1 LKKKSVLKRDNLNNL
16 VRGTTFFQHS
26 GIAITFVFMP
36 IIASGVAESIFE
48 IGIIVAAFAFAQIL
62 TETYFGRM
70 SDRKAKR
77 LLFIRVGFILCAL
90 TFGLHYFAD
99 NTTYLIIARIGA
111 GIASGIMIPPMLAYA
126 YEAGKGKSK
135 VASVI
140 SFHALGW
147 LAGIVAAGIA
157 NDEKLIFVVSSGF
170 FIIGFLL
177 SLRLPKLQTEKIIG
191 KGIIKKIIVKNKFL
205 FSSLL
210 IRHIGAAAAWTV
222 LPIMLMEY
230 FGAELYQVSIV
241 YVANT
246 LTAFLVMNL
255 MSKRIQIQNI
265 TKYKIGIGMT
275 VIVFVGLALITDWWM
290 AWPFMAIVGCSW
302 AFLFIGGNFHLM
314 ENNPRSTSTA
324 IFSST
329 LAISTVIGPV
339 IAGAIAYYTDYT
351 VVMYFSIIVT
361 LFAFI
366 ISSKMKSEKPNEV
379 PI

>member
-1 LKKKSVLKRDNLNNL
+1 MSQKVSLSNL
-16 VRGTTFFQHS
+16 VRGSTFFQHS

-36 IIASGVAESIFE
+36 IIASGVAESVFE

-99 NTTYLIIARIGA
+99 NTTYLLIARIGA
-111 GIASGIMIPPMLAYA
+111 GISSGIMIPPMLAYA

-147 LAGIVAAGIA
+147 LAGIVAAGFA
-157 NDEKLIFVVSSGF
+157 NDERLIFVISSGF
-170 FIIGFLL
+170 FIIGFLI
-177 SLRLPKLQTEKIIG
+177 SLKLPKLQTAKIVG

-210 IRHIGAAAAWTV
+210 IRHVGAAAAWTI

-255 MSKRIQIQNI
+255 MSNKIQIKNI
-265 TKYKIGIGMT
+265 TKFKIGIGMT
-275 VIVFVGLALITDWWM
+275 VIVFVGLSMITDWWM
-290 AWPFMAIVGCSW
+290 AMPFMAIVGCSW

-351 VVMYFSIIVT
+351 IVMYFSIIVT
-361 LFAFI
+361 LLAFI
-366 ISSKMKSEKPNEV
+366 ISSKMQSEKPNEV

>member
-1 LKKKSVLKRDNLNNL
+1 MLQRDNLNNL
-16 VRGTTFFQHS
+16 VRGATFFQHS

-36 IIASGVAESIFE
+36 IIASLVAKSVFE
-48 IGIIVAAFAFAQIL
+48 IGIIVASFAFAQIL

-77 LLFIRVGFILCAL
+77 LLFIRVGFILCAI

-99 NTTYLIIARIGA
+99 NTTYLIIARLGA

-147 LAGIVAAGIA
+147 LAGIVAAGLA
-157 NDEKLIFVVSSGF
+157 NDEKLIFVVSSCF
-170 FIIGFLL
+170 FIIGFII
-177 SLRLPKLQTEKIIG
+177 SLRLPKIQTEKIVE

-230 FGAELYQVSIV
+230 FGAELYQVSMV

-265 TKYKIGIGMT
+265 TKFKIGIGMT

-339 IAGAIAYYTDYT
+339 IAGIIAYYTDYT
-351 VVMYFSIIVT
+351 AVMIFAVVVT
-361 LFAFI
+361 LTAFI
-366 ISSKMKSEKPNEV
+366 ISTKMKSEKPNEV

>member
-1 LKKKSVLKRDNLNNL
+1 MIQRDNLNNL
-16 VRGTTFFQHS
+16 VRGATFFQHS

-36 IIASGVAESIFE
+36 IIASTVAKSVFE
-48 IGIIVAAFAFAQIL
+48 IGIIVASFAFAQIL

-77 LLFIRVGFILCAL
+77 LLFIRAGFILCAI

-99 NTTYLIIARIGA
+99 NTTYLIIARLGA

-147 LAGIVAAGIA
+147 LAGIVAAGFA

-170 FIIGFLL
+170 FIIGFLI
-177 SLRLPKLQTEKIIG
+177 SLKLPKLQTAKIVG

-210 IRHIGAAAAWTV
+210 IRHVGAAAAWTI

-230 FGAELYQVSIV
+230 YGAELYQVSIV

-246 LTAFLVMNL
+246 LTAFVVMNL
-255 MSKRIQIQNI
+255 MSNKIKIKNL
-265 TKYKIGIGMT
+265 TKFKIGIGMT
-275 VIVFVGLALITDWWM
+275 IFVFIGLSFVTDWWLAM
-290 AWPFMAIVGCSW
+290 PFMAMVGCSW

-314 ENNPRSTSTA
+314 ENNPKSTSTG

-329 LAISTVIGPV
+329 LSISTVIGPV
-339 IAGAIAYYTDYT
+339 IAGGIAFYFDYFT
-351 VVMYFSIIVT
+351 VMYFAVIVSIV
-361 LFAFI
+361 AFV
-366 ISSKMKSEKPNEV
+366 ISTRIKREMSNEV

>member
-1 LKKKSVLKRDNLNNL
+1 MSQKVSLSNL
-16 VRGTTFFQHS
+16 VRGSTFFQHS

-36 IIASGVAESIFE
+36 IIASGVADTVFE

-99 NTTYLIIARIGA
+99 NTTYLLIARIGA
-111 GIASGIMIPPMLAYA
+111 GISSGIMIPPMLAYA

-147 LAGIVAAGIA
+147 LAGIVAAGFA
-157 NDEKLIFVVSSGF
+157 NDERLIFLISSGF
-170 FIIGFLL
+170 FIIGFLI
-177 SLRLPKLQTEKIIG
+177 SLKLPKLQTAKIVG

-210 IRHIGAAAAWTV
+210 IRHVGAAAAWTV

-255 MSKRIQIQNI
+255 MSNKIQIKNI
-265 TKYKIGIGMT
+265 TKFKIGIGMT
-275 VIVFVGLALITDWWM
+275 VIVFVGLSMITDWWM
-290 AWPFMAIVGCSW
+290 AMPFMAIVGCSW

-329 LAISTVIGPV
+329 LAFSTVIGPV

-351 VVMYFSIIVT
+351 VVMYFSIIVS
-361 LFAFI
+361 LSAFI
-366 ISSKMKSEKPNEV
+366 ISSRMKSEKPNEV

>member
-1 LKKKSVLKRDNLNNL
+1 MLQRNNLSNL

-36 IIASGVAESIFE
+36 IIASGVADSVFE
-48 IGIIVAAFAFAQIL
+48 IGIIVASFAFAQIL
-62 TETYFGRM
+62 SETYFGRM

-77 LLFIRVGFILCAL
+77 LLFIRIGFILCAI

-99 NTTYLIIARIGA
+99 NTTYLLLARIGA
-111 GIASGIMIPPMLAYA
+111 GIASGITIPPMLAYA

-135 VASVI
+135 VASMI

-157 NDEKLIFVVSSGF
+157 NDEKLIFVISGGL
-170 FIIGFLL
+170 FIIGFLI
-177 SLRLPKLQTEKIIG
+177 SLKLPKLQIEKVIG

-210 IRHIGAAAAWTV
+210 IRHIGAAAAWTI

-255 MSKRIQIQNI
+255 MSKRIQIKNI
-265 TKYKIGIGMT
+265 TKFKIGIGMT
-275 VIVFVGLALITDWWM
+275 VSVFVGLSLITDWWM
-290 AWPFMAIVGCSW
+290 AMPFMAIVGCSW

-339 IAGAIAYYTDYT
+339 IAGAIAYYTNYT
-351 VVMYFSIIVT
+351 AVMMFAVVVT
-361 LFAFI
+361 LCAFI
-366 ISSKMKSEKPNEV
+366 ISSRMKSERPNEV

>member
-1 LKKKSVLKRDNLNNL
+1 VLKRDNLNNL

-275 VIVFVGLALITDWWM
+275 VIVFLGLALITDWWM

-351 VVMYFSIIVT
+351 MVMYFSIIVT

>member
-1 LKKKSVLKRDNLNNL
+1 MLQRNNLSNL

-36 IIASGVAESIFE
+36 IIASGVTDSVFE
-48 IGIIVAAFAFAQIL
+48 IGIIVASFAFAQIL
-62 TETYFGRM
+62 SETYFGRM

-77 LLFIRVGFILCAL
+77 LLFIRIGFILCAI
-90 TFGLHYFAD
+90 TFGLHYFAE
-99 NTTYLIIARIGA
+99 NTTYLLLARIGA
-111 GIASGIMIPPMLAYA
+111 GIASGITIPSMIAYA

-135 VASVI
+135 VASMI

-147 LAGIVAAGIA
+147 LAGIVAAGVA
-157 NDEKLIFVVSSGF
+157 NDEKLIFVISGGL
-170 FIIGFLL
+170 FIIGFLI
-177 SLRLPKLQTEKIIG
+177 SLKLPKLQIEKVVG

-210 IRHIGAAAAWTV
+210 IRHIGAAAAWTI

-255 MSKRIQIQNI
+255 MSKRIQIKNI
-265 TKYKIGIGMT
+265 TKFKIGIGMT
-275 VIVFVGLALITDWWM
+275 VFVFVGLSLITDWWM
-290 AWPFMAIVGCSW
+290 AMPFMAIVGCSW

-339 IAGAIAYYTDYT
+339 IAGTIAYYTNYT
-351 VVMYFSIIVT
+351 AVMMFAVVVT
-361 LFAFI
+361 LSAFI
-366 ISSKMKSEKPNEV
+366 ISSKMKSERPNEV

>member
-1 LKKKSVLKRDNLNNL
+1 MLKRDNLNNL

-36 IIASGVAESIFE
+36 IIASGVADSVFE

-99 NTTYLIIARIGA
+99 NTTYLLIARIGA
-111 GIASGIMIPPMLAYA
+111 GISSGIMIPPMLAYA

-147 LAGIVAAGIA
+147 LAGIVAAGFA
-157 NDEKLIFVVSSGF
+157 NDERLIFVISSGF
-170 FIIGFLL
+170 FIIGFLI
-177 SLRLPKLQTEKIIG
+177 SLKLPKLQTEKVIG

-210 IRHIGAAAAWTV
+210 IRHIGAAAAWTI

-230 FGAELYQVSIV
+230 FGAELYQVSMV

-339 IAGAIAYYTDYT
+339 IAGAIAYYTNYT
-351 VVMYFSIIVT
+351 IVMYFSIIVT
-361 LFAFI
+361 LSAFI
-366 ISSKMKSEKPNEV
+366 ISCKMKSEKPNEV

>member
-1 LKKKSVLKRDNLNNL
+1 MSQRIGLSNL
-16 VRGTTFFQHS
+16 VRGSTFFQHS

-36 IIASGVAESIFE
+36 IIASGVAESVFE

-99 NTTYLIIARIGA
+99 NTTYLLIARIGA
-111 GIASGIMIPPMLAYA
+111 GISSGIMIPPMLAYA

-147 LAGIVAAGIA
+147 LAGIVAAGFA
-157 NDEKLIFVVSSGF
+157 NDERLIFVISSGF
-170 FIIGFLL
+170 FIIGFLI
-177 SLRLPKLQTEKIIG
+177 SLKLPKLQTVKIVG

-210 IRHIGAAAAWTV
+210 IRHIGAAAAWTI

-255 MSKRIQIQNI
+255 MSNKIQIKNI
-265 TKYKIGIGMT
+265 TKFKIGIGMT
-275 VIVFVGLALITDWWM
+275 VIVFVGLSMITDWWM
-290 AWPFMAIVGCSW
+290 AMPFMAIVGCSW

-351 VVMYFSIIVT
+351 IVMYFSIIVT
-361 LFAFI
+361 LLAFI

>member
-1 LKKKSVLKRDNLNNL
+1 MLQRDNLNNL

-36 IIASGVAESIFE
+36 IIASSVAKSVFE
-48 IGIIVAAFAFAQIL
+48 IGIIVASFAFAQIL
-62 TETYFGRM
+62 SETYFGRM

-77 LLFIRVGFILCAL
+77 LLFIRVGFVLCAA

-99 NTTYLIIARIGA
+99 NTTYLIIARLGA

-147 LAGIVAAGIA
+147 LAGIVAAGLA
-157 NDEKLIFVVSSGF
+157 NDEKLIFVVSSCF
-170 FIIGFLL
+170 FIIGFII
-177 SLRLPKLQTEKIIG
+177 SLKLPKIQTEKIVENG
-191 KGIIKKIIVKNKFL
+191 VIKRIIVKNKFL

-246 LTAFLVMNL
+246 LTAFLIMNL
-255 MSKRIQIQNI
+255 MSKRIKIQNI
-265 TKYKIGIGMT
+265 TKFKIGIGMT
-275 VIVFVGLALITDWWM
+275 VIVFVGLSLITDWWM
-290 AWPFMAIVGCSW
+290 AFPFMAIVGCSW

-339 IAGAIAYYTDYT
+339 IAGIIAYYTDYT
-351 VVMYFSIIVT
+351 SVMIFAVVVT
-361 LFAFI
+361 LSAFI
-366 ISSKMKSEKPNEV
+366 ISSRMKSEKPNEV

>member
-1 LKKKSVLKRDNLNNL
+1 MLQRDNLNNL
-16 VRGTTFFQHS
+16 VRGATFFQHS

-36 IIASGVAESIFE
+36 IIASLVAKSVFE
-48 IGIIVAAFAFAQIL
+48 IGIIVASFAFAQIL

-77 LLFIRVGFILCAL
+77 LLFIRVGFVLCAI

-99 NTTYLIIARIGA
+99 NTTYLIIARLGA
-111 GIASGIMIPPMLAYA
+111 GIASGIMIPPMIAYA

-147 LAGIVAAGIA
+147 LAGIVAAGLA
-157 NDEKLIFVVSSGF
+157 NDEKLIFVVSSCF
-170 FIIGFLL
+170 FIIGFII
-177 SLRLPKLQTEKIIG
+177 SLKLPKIQTEKIVE

-230 FGAELYQVSIV
+230 FGAELYQVSMV

-265 TKYKIGIGMT
+265 TKFKIGIGMT

-351 VVMYFSIIVT
+351 MVMYFSIIVT

>member
-1 LKKKSVLKRDNLNNL
+1 MSQKVSLSNL
-16 VRGTTFFQHS
+16 VRGSTFFQHS

-36 IIASGVAESIFE
+36 IIASGVAESVFE

-99 NTTYLIIARIGA
+99 NTTYLLIARIGA
-111 GIASGIMIPPMLAYA
+111 GISSGIMIPPMLAYA

-147 LAGIVAAGIA
+147 LAGIVAAGFA
-157 NDEKLIFVVSSGF
+157 NDERLIFLISSGF
-170 FIIGFLL
+170 FIIGFLI
-177 SLRLPKLQTEKIIG
+177 SLKLPKLQTAKIVG

-210 IRHIGAAAAWTV
+210 IRHVGAAAAWTV

-255 MSKRIQIQNI
+255 MSNKIQIKNI
-265 TKYKIGIGMT
+265 TKFKIGIGMT
-275 VIVFVGLALITDWWM
+275 VIVFVGLSMITDWWM
-290 AWPFMAIVGCSW
+290 AMPFMAIVGCSW

-351 VVMYFSIIVT
+351 MVMYFSIIVT

>member
-1 LKKKSVLKRDNLNNL
+1 VLQRDNLNNL
-16 VRGTTFFQHS
+16 VRGATFFQHS

-36 IIASGVAESIFE
+36 IIASLVAKSVFE
-48 IGIIVAAFAFAQIL
+48 IGIIVASFAFAQIL

-77 LLFIRVGFILCAL
+77 LLFIRVGFILCAI

-99 NTTYLIIARIGA
+99 NTTYLIIARLGA

-147 LAGIVAAGIA
+147 LAGIVAAGLA
-157 NDEKLIFVVSSGF
+157 NDEKLIFVVSSCF
-170 FIIGFLL
+170 FIIGFII
-177 SLRLPKLQTEKIIG
+177 SLNLPKIQTEKIVE

-230 FGAELYQVSIV
+230 FGAELYQVSMV

-265 TKYKIGIGMT
+265 TKFKIGIGMT

-314 ENNPRSTSTA
+314 KNNPRSTSTA

-339 IAGAIAYYTDYT
+339 IAGIIAYYTDYT
-351 VVMYFSIIVT
+351 AVMIFAVVVT
-361 LFAFI
+361 LTAFI
-366 ISSKMKSEKPNEV
+366 ISTKMKSEKPNEV

>member
-1 LKKKSVLKRDNLNNL
+1 MSQKIGLSNL
-16 VRGTTFFQHS
+16 VRGSTFFQHS

-36 IIASGVAESIFE
+36 IIASGVTESVFE

-99 NTTYLIIARIGA
+99 NTTYLLIARIGA
-111 GIASGIMIPPMLAYA
+111 GISSGIMIPAMLAYA

-140 SFHALGW
+140 SIHALGW
-147 LAGIVAAGIA
+147 LAGIVAAGFA
-157 NDEKLIFVVSSGF
+157 NDERLIFVVSSGF
-170 FIIGFLL
+170 FIIGFLI
-177 SLRLPKLQTEKIIG
+177 SLKLPKLQTAKIVG

-210 IRHIGAAAAWTV
+210 IRHVGAAAAWTI

-255 MSKRIQIQNI
+255 MSNKIQIKNI
-265 TKYKIGIGMT
+265 TKFKIGIGMT
-275 VIVFVGLALITDWWM
+275 VIVFVGLSMITDWWM
-290 AWPFMAIVGCSW
+290 AMPFMAIVGCSW

-351 VVMYFSIIVT
+351 VVMYFAIIAT
-361 LFAFI
+361 LSAFI

>member
-1 LKKKSVLKRDNLNNL
+1 MLQGNNLSNL

-36 IIASGVAESIFE
+36 IIASGVTNSVFE
-48 IGIIVAAFAFAQIL
+48 IGIIVASFAFAQIL
-62 TETYFGRM
+62 SETYFGRM

-77 LLFIRVGFILCAL
+77 LLFIRVGFILCAI

-99 NTTYLIIARIGA
+99 NTTYLLLARIGA
-111 GIASGIMIPPMLAYA
+111 GIASGITIPSMIAYA

-135 VASVI
+135 VASMI

-157 NDEKLIFVVSSGF
+157 NDEKLIFVISGGL
-170 FIIGFLL
+170 FIIGFLI
-177 SLRLPKLQTEKIIG
+177 SLKLPKLQIEKVIG

-210 IRHIGAAAAWTV
+210 IRHIGAAAAWTI

-255 MSKRIQIQNI
+255 MSKRIQIKNI
-265 TKYKIGIGMT
+265 TKFKIGIGMT
-275 VIVFVGLALITDWWM
+275 VLVFVGLSLITDWWM
-290 AWPFMAIVGCSW
+290 AMPFMAIVGCSW

-339 IAGAIAYYTDYT
+339 IAGAIAYYTNYT
-351 VVMYFSIIVT
+351 AVMMFAVVVT
-361 LFAFI
+361 LCAFI
-366 ISSKMKSEKPNEV
+366 ISSRMKSERPNEV

>member
-1 LKKKSVLKRDNLNNL
+1 MLKRDNLNNL

-111 GIASGIMIPPMLAYA
+111 GIASGIMLPPMLAYA

-157 NDEKLIFVVSSGF
+157 NDEKLIFVISSGF

-351 VVMYFSIIVT
+351 MVMYFSIIVT

>member
-1 LKKKSVLKRDNLNNL
+1 MSHKIGLSNL
-16 VRGTTFFQHS
+16 VRGSTFFQHS

-36 IIASGVAESIFE
+36 IIASGVAESVFE

-99 NTTYLIIARIGA
+99 NTTYLLIARIGA
-111 GIASGIMIPPMLAYA
+111 GISSGIMIPPMLAYA

-147 LAGIVAAGIA
+147 LAGIVAAGFA
-157 NDEKLIFVVSSGF
+157 NDERLIFVISSGF
-170 FIIGFLL
+170 FIIGFLI
-177 SLRLPKLQTEKIIG
+177 SLKLPKLQTTKIVG

-210 IRHIGAAAAWTV
+210 IRHVGAAAAWTI

-255 MSKRIQIQNI
+255 MSNKIQIKNI
-265 TKYKIGIGMT
+265 TKFKIGIGMT
-275 VIVFVGLALITDWWM
+275 VIVFVGLSMITDWWM
-290 AWPFMAIVGCSW
+290 AMPFMAIVGCSW

-351 VVMYFSIIVT
+351 IVMYFSIIMT
-361 LFAFI
+361 LLAFI
-366 ISSKMKSEKPNEV
+366 ISSKMQSEKPNEV

>member
-1 LKKKSVLKRDNLNNL
+1 MLKRDNLNNL

-157 NDEKLIFVVSSGF
+157 NDEKLIFVISSGF

>member
-1 LKKKSVLKRDNLNNL
+1 VLKKDNLNNL

-36 IIASGVAESIFE
+36 IIASGVAESVFE

-77 LLFIRVGFILCAL
+77 LLFIRVGFVLCAL

-99 NTTYLIIARIGA
+99 NTTYLLIARIGA
-111 GIASGIMIPPMLAYA
+111 GISSGIMIPPMLAYA

-147 LAGIVAAGIA
+147 LAGIVAAGFA
-157 NDEKLIFVVSSGF
+157 NDERLIFVISSGF
-170 FIIGFLL
+170 FIIGFLI
-177 SLRLPKLQTEKIIG
+177 SLKLPKLQTEKIIG

-210 IRHIGAAAAWTV
+210 IRHVGAAAAWTI

-351 VVMYFSIIVT
+351 MVMYFSIIVT

>member
-1 LKKKSVLKRDNLNNL
+1 MLKRDNLNNL

-36 IIASGVAESIFE
+36 IIASGVAESVFE

-99 NTTYLIIARIGA
+99 NATYLIIARLGA

-147 LAGIVAAGIA
+147 LAGIVAAGFA
-157 NDEKLIFVVSSGF
+157 NDERLIFVISSGF
-170 FIIGFLL
+170 FIIGFLI
-177 SLRLPKLQTEKIIG
+177 SLKLPKLQTEKIIG

-230 FGAELYQVSIV
+230 FGAELYQVSII

-329 LAISTVIGPV
+329 LAFSTVIGPV

-351 VVMYFSIIVT
+351 IVMYFSIIVT
-361 LFAFI
+361 LAAFI

>member
-1 LKKKSVLKRDNLNNL
+1 MLQRNNLSNL

-36 IIASGVAESIFE
+36 IIASGVTDSVFE
-48 IGIIVAAFAFAQIL
+48 IGIIVASFAFAQIL
-62 TETYFGRM
+62 SETYFGRM

-77 LLFIRVGFILCAL
+77 LLFIRIGFVLCAI

-99 NTTYLIIARIGA
+99 NTTYLLLARIGA
-111 GIASGIMIPPMLAYA
+111 GIASGITIPPMLAYA

-135 VASVI
+135 VASMI

-147 LAGIVAAGIA
+147 LAGIVAAGVA
-157 NDEKLIFVVSSGF
+157 NDEKLIFVISAGL
-170 FIIGFLL
+170 FIIGFLI
-177 SLRLPKLQTEKIIG
+177 SLKLPKLQIEKVIG
-191 KGIIKKIIVKNKFL
+191 EGIIKKIIVKNKFL

-210 IRHIGAAAAWTV
+210 IRHVGAAAAWTI

-265 TKYKIGIGMT
+265 TKFKIGIGMT
-275 VIVFVGLALITDWWM
+275 VLVFVGLSLITDWWLAM
-290 AWPFMAIVGCSW
+290 PFMAIVGCSW

-339 IAGAIAYYTDYT
+339 IAGTIAYYTDYT
-351 VVMYFSIIVT
+351 SVMMFAVVVT
-361 LFAFI
+361 FCAFI
-366 ISSKMKSEKPNEV
+366 ISSRMKSEKPNEV

>member
-1 LKKKSVLKRDNLNNL
+1 MLQRGNLNNL

-36 IIASGVAESIFE
+36 IIASLVAKSVFE
-48 IGIIVAAFAFAQIL
+48 IGIIVASFAFAQIL

-77 LLFIRVGFILCAL
+77 LLFIRVGFILCAI

-99 NTTYLIIARIGA
+99 NTTYLIIARLGA

-135 VASVI
+135 VASII

-147 LAGIVAAGIA
+147 LAGIVAAGFA
-157 NDEKLIFVVSSGF
+157 NDERLIFVISSGF
-170 FIIGFLL
+170 FIIGFLI
-177 SLRLPKLQTEKIIG
+177 SLKLPKLQTEKIVG

-230 FGAELYQVSIV
+230 FGAELYQVSMI

-265 TKYKIGIGMT
+265 TKFKIGIGMT
-275 VIVFVGLALITDWWM
+275 VIVFVGLALITEWWM

-351 VVMYFSIIVT
+351 IVMYFSIIVT
-361 LFAFI
+361 LSAFI

>member
-1 LKKKSVLKRDNLNNL
+1 VLKGDNLNNL

-36 IIASGVAESIFE
+36 IIASVVAKSVFE
-48 IGIIVAAFAFAQIL
+48 IGIIVASFAFAQIL
-62 TETYFGRM
+62 SETYFGRM

-77 LLFIRVGFILCAL
+77 LLFIRVGFILCAI

-99 NTTYLIIARIGA
+99 NTTYLIIARLGA

-147 LAGIVAAGIA
+147 LAGIIAAGLA
-157 NDEKLIFVVSSGF
+157 NDEKLIFVVSSCF
-170 FIIGFLL
+170 FIIGFII
-177 SLRLPKLQTEKIIG
+177 SLKLPKIQTEKIVE

-210 IRHIGAAAAWTV
+210 IRHVGAAAAWTV

-265 TKYKIGIGMT
+265 TKFKIGIGMT
-275 VIVFVGLALITDWWM
+275 VIVFVGLALITEWWM

-339 IAGAIAYYTDYT
+339 IAGAIAYYTNYT
-351 VVMYFSIIVT
+351 AVMIFAVIVA
-361 LFAFI
+361 LSAFI
-366 ISSKMKSEKPNEV
+366 ISTRMKSEKPNEV

>member
-1 LKKKSVLKRDNLNNL
+1 MLKRDNLNNL

-36 IIASGVAESIFE
+36 IIASGVAESVFE

-99 NTTYLIIARIGA
+99 NTTYLLIARIGA
-111 GIASGIMIPPMLAYA
+111 GISSGIMIPPMLAYA

-135 VASVI
+135 VASDI

-147 LAGIVAAGIA
+147 LAGIVAAGFA
-157 NDEKLIFVVSSGF
+157 NDERLIFVISSGF
-170 FIIGFLL
+170 FIIGFLI
-177 SLRLPKLQTEKIIG
+177 SLKLPKLQTEKIIG

-210 IRHIGAAAAWTV
+210 IRHVGAAAAWTI

-351 VVMYFSIIVT
+351 MVMYFSIIVT

>member
-1 LKKKSVLKRDNLNNL
+1 MSQKIGLSNL
-16 VRGTTFFQHS
+16 VRGSTFFQHS

-36 IIASGVAESIFE
+36 IIASGVAESVFE

-99 NTTYLIIARIGA
+99 NTTYLLIARIGA
-111 GIASGIMIPPMLAYA
+111 GISSGIMIPSMLAYA

-147 LAGIVAAGIA
+147 LAGIVAAGFA
-157 NDEKLIFVVSSGF
+157 NDERLIFVISSGF
-170 FIIGFLL
+170 FIIGFLI
-177 SLRLPKLQTEKIIG
+177 SLKLPKLQTAKIVG

-210 IRHIGAAAAWTV
+210 IRHVGAAAAWTI

-230 FGAELYQVSIV
+230 FGTELYQVSIV

-275 VIVFVGLALITDWWM
+275 VIVFVGLSMITDWWM
-290 AWPFMAIVGCSW
+290 AMPFMAIVGCSW

-329 LAISTVIGPV
+329 LAFSTVIGPV

-351 VVMYFSIIVT
+351 IVMYFSIIVS
-361 LFAFI
+361 LSAFI
-366 ISSKMKSEKPNEV
+366 ISSRMKSEKPNEV

>member
-1 LKKKSVLKRDNLNNL
+1 MLKRDNLNNL

-36 IIASGVAESIFE
+36 IIASGVAESVFE

-99 NTTYLIIARIGA
+99 NATYLIIARLGA

-147 LAGIVAAGIA
+147 LAGIVAAGLA

-191 KGIIKKIIVKNKFL
+191 KGIIKKIIMKNKFL

-210 IRHIGAAAAWTV
+210 VRHIGAAAAWTV

-351 VVMYFSIIVT
+351 MVMYFSIIVT

>member
-1 LKKKSVLKRDNLNNL
+1 MLQGNNLSNL

-36 IIASGVAESIFE
+36 IIASGVTDSVFE
-48 IGIIVAAFAFAQIL
+48 IGIIVASFAFAQIL
-62 TETYFGRM
+62 SETYFGRM

-77 LLFIRVGFILCAL
+77 LLFIRVGFILCAI

-99 NTTYLIIARIGA
+99 NTTYLLLARIGA
-111 GIASGIMIPPMLAYA
+111 GIASGITIPSMIAYA

-135 VASVI
+135 VASMI

-147 LAGIVAAGIA
+147 LAGIVAAGVA
-157 NDEKLIFVVSSGF
+157 NDEKLIFVISGGL
-170 FIIGFLL
+170 FIIGFLI
-177 SLRLPKLQTEKIIG
+177 SLKLPKLQIEKVVG

-210 IRHIGAAAAWTV
+210 IRHIGAAAAWTI

-255 MSKRIQIQNI
+255 MSKKIQIKNI
-265 TKYKIGIGMT
+265 TKFKIGIGMT
-275 VIVFVGLALITDWWM
+275 VLVFVGLSLITDWWM
-290 AWPFMAIVGCSW
+290 AMPFMAIVGCSW

-339 IAGAIAYYTDYT
+339 IAGTIAYYTNYT
-351 VVMYFSIIVT
+351 AVMMFAVVVT
-361 LFAFI
+361 LSAFI
-366 ISSKMKSEKPNEV
+366 ISSRMKSERPNEV

>member
-1 LKKKSVLKRDNLNNL
+1 MKKKSVLKRDNLNNL

-62 TETYFGRM
+62 TETYFARM

-351 VVMYFSIIVT
+351 MVMYFSIIVT

>member
-1 LKKKSVLKRDNLNNL
+1 MLQRDNLNNL

-36 IIASGVAESIFE
+36 IIASTVSKSVFE
-48 IGIIVAAFAFAQIL
+48 IGIVVASFAFAQIL

-77 LLFIRVGFILCAL
+77 LLFIRAGFILCAI

-99 NTTYLIIARIGA
+99 NTTYLIIARLGA

-147 LAGIVAAGIA
+147 LAGIVAAGFA
-157 NDEKLIFVVSSGF
+157 NDEKLIFVVSSCF
-170 FIIGFLL
+170 FIIGFII
-177 SLRLPKLQTEKIIG
+177 SLKLPKIQTEKIVE

-210 IRHIGAAAAWTV
+210 IRHVGAAAAWTV

-230 FGAELYQVSIV
+230 FGAELYQVSMV

-265 TKYKIGIGMT
+265 TKFKIGIGMT
-275 VIVFVGLALITDWWM
+275 VIVFVGLALITEWWM

-339 IAGAIAYYTDYT
+339 IAGGIAYYTNYT
-351 VVMYFSIIVT
+351 AVMVFAIIVA
-361 LFAFI
+361 LSAFI
-366 ISSKMKSEKPNEV
+366 ISTRMKSEKPNEV

>member
-1 LKKKSVLKRDNLNNL
+1 MSQKVGLSNL
-16 VRGTTFFQHS
+16 VRGSTFFQHS

-36 IIASGVAESIFE
+36 IIASGVAESVFE

-99 NTTYLIIARIGA
+99 NTTYLLIARIGA
-111 GIASGIMIPPMLAYA
+111 GISSGIMIPSMLAYA

-147 LAGIVAAGIA
+147 LAGIVAAGFA
-157 NDEKLIFVVSSGF
+157 NDERLIFVISSGF
-170 FIIGFLL
+170 FIIGFLI
-177 SLRLPKLQTEKIIG
+177 SLKLPKLQTAKIVG
-191 KGIIKKIIVKNKFL
+191 KGIIRKIIVRNKFL

-210 IRHIGAAAAWTV
+210 IRHIGAAAAWTI

-275 VIVFVGLALITDWWM
+275 VIVFVGLSMITDWWM
-290 AWPFMAIVGCSW
+290 AMPFMAIVGCSW

-329 LAISTVIGPV
+329 LAFSTVIGPV

-351 VVMYFSIIVT
+351 IVMYFSIIVS
-361 LFAFI
+361 LSAFI
-366 ISSKMKSEKPNEV
+366 ISSRMKSEKPNEV

>member
-1 LKKKSVLKRDNLNNL
+1 MSQKVSLSNL
-16 VRGTTFFQHS
+16 VRGSTFFQHS

-36 IIASGVAESIFE
+36 IIASGVADTVFE

-99 NTTYLIIARIGA
+99 NTTYLLIARIGA
-111 GIASGIMIPPMLAYA
+111 GISSGIMIPSMLAYA

-147 LAGIVAAGIA
+147 LAGIVAAGFA
-157 NDEKLIFVVSSGF
+157 NDERLIFVISSGF
-170 FIIGFLL
+170 FIIGFLI
-177 SLRLPKLQTEKIIG
+177 SLKLPKLQTAKIVG

-210 IRHIGAAAAWTV
+210 IRHIGAAAAWTI

-255 MSKRIQIQNI
+255 MSNKIQIKNI
-265 TKYKIGIGMT
+265 TKFKIGIGMT
-275 VIVFVGLALITDWWM
+275 VIVFVGLSMITDWWM
-290 AWPFMAIVGCSW
+290 AMPFMAIVGCSW

-351 VVMYFSIIVT
+351 IVMYFSIIVT
-361 LFAFI
+361 LLAFI
-366 ISSKMKSEKPNEV
+366 ISSKMQSEKPNEV

>member
-1 LKKKSVLKRDNLNNL
+1 VLNGNNLNNL

-36 IIASGVAESIFE
+36 IIASVVAKSVFE
-48 IGIIVAAFAFAQIL
+48 IGIIVASFAFAQIL
-62 TETYFGRM
+62 SETYFGRM

-77 LLFIRVGFILCAL
+77 LLFIRVGFILCAI

-99 NTTYLIIARIGA
+99 NTTYLIIARLGA

-147 LAGIVAAGIA
+147 LAGIVAAGFA
-157 NDEKLIFVVSSGF
+157 NDERLIFVISSGF
-170 FIIGFLL
+170 FIIGFLI
-177 SLRLPKLQTEKIIG
+177 SLKLPKLQTEKIVG

-210 IRHIGAAAAWTV
+210 IRHVGAAAAWTV

-230 FGAELYQVSIV
+230 FGAELYQVSMV

-265 TKYKIGIGMT
+265 IKYKIGIGMT

-351 VVMYFSIIVT
+351 IVMYFSIIVT
-361 LFAFI
+361 LSAFI

>member
-1 LKKKSVLKRDNLNNL
+1 MSQKVGLSNL
-16 VRGTTFFQHS
+16 VRGSTFFQHS

-36 IIASGVAESIFE
+36 IIASGVAESVFE

-99 NTTYLIIARIGA
+99 NTTYLLIARIGA
-111 GIASGIMIPPMLAYA
+111 GISSGIMIPSMLAYA

-147 LAGIVAAGIA
+147 LAGIVAAGFA
-157 NDEKLIFVVSSGF
+157 NDERLIFVISSGF
-170 FIIGFLL
+170 FIIGFLI
-177 SLRLPKLQTEKIIG
+177 SLKLPKLQTEKIVG

-210 IRHIGAAAAWTV
+210 IRHVGAAAAWTI

-275 VIVFVGLALITDWWM
+275 VIVFVGLSMITDWWM
-290 AWPFMAIVGCSW
+290 AMPFMAIVGCSW

-351 VVMYFSIIVT
+351 VVMYFAIIAT
-361 LFAFI
+361 LSAFI

>member
-1 LKKKSVLKRDNLNNL
+1 MLQGNNLSNL

-36 IIASGVAESIFE
+36 IIASGVTNSVFE
-48 IGIIVAAFAFAQIL
+48 IGIIVASFAFAQIL
-62 TETYFGRM
+62 SETYFGRM

-77 LLFIRVGFILCAL
+77 LLFIRVGFILCAI

-99 NTTYLIIARIGA
+99 NTTYLLLARIGA
-111 GIASGIMIPPMLAYA
+111 GIASGITIPSMIAYA

-135 VASVI
+135 VASMI

-157 NDEKLIFVVSSGF
+157 NDEKLIFVISGGL
-170 FIIGFLL
+170 FIIGFLI
-177 SLRLPKLQTEKIIG
+177 SLKLPKLQIEKVVG
-191 KGIIKKIIVKNKFL
+191 KGIIKKIIIKNKFL

-210 IRHIGAAAAWTV
+210 IRHIGAAAAWTI

-255 MSKRIQIQNI
+255 MSKRIQIKNI
-265 TKYKIGIGMT
+265 TKFKIGIGMT
-275 VIVFVGLALITDWWM
+275 VLVFVGLSLITDWWLAM
-290 AWPFMAIVGCSW
+290 PFMAIVGCSW

-339 IAGAIAYYTDYT
+339 IAGTIAYYTDYT
-351 VVMYFSIIVT
+351 SVMMFAVVVT
-361 LFAFI
+361 FCAFI
-366 ISSKMKSEKPNEV
+366 ISSRMKSEKPNEV

>member
-1 LKKKSVLKRDNLNNL
+1 MSQKIGLSNL
-16 VRGTTFFQHS
+16 VRGSTFFQHS

-36 IIASGVAESIFE
+36 IIASGVAESVFE

-99 NTTYLIIARIGA
+99 NTTYLLIARIGA
-111 GIASGIMIPPMLAYA
+111 GISSGIMIPSMLAYA

-147 LAGIVAAGIA
+147 LAGIVAAGFA
-157 NDEKLIFVVSSGF
+157 NDERLIFVISSGF
-170 FIIGFLL
+170 FIIGFLI
-177 SLRLPKLQTEKIIG
+177 SLKLPKLQTEKIVG

-210 IRHIGAAAAWTV
+210 IRHVGAAAAWTI

-255 MSKRIQIQNI
+255 MSNKIQIKNI
-265 TKYKIGIGMT
+265 TKFKIGIGMT
-275 VIVFVGLALITDWWM
+275 VIVFVGLSMITDWWM
-290 AWPFMAIVGCSW
+290 AMPFMAIVGCSW

-314 ENNPRSTSTA
+314 ENNPKSTSTA

-351 VVMYFSIIVT
+351 VVMYFAIIAT
-361 LFAFI
+361 LSAFI

>member
-1 LKKKSVLKRDNLNNL
+1 MLKGDNLNNL

-36 IIASGVAESIFE
+36 IIASVVAKSVFE
-48 IGIIVAAFAFAQIL
+48 IGIIVASFAFAQIL
-62 TETYFGRM
+62 SETYFGRM

-77 LLFIRVGFILCAL
+77 LLFIRVGFILCAI

-99 NTTYLIIARIGA
+99 NTTYLIIARLGA

-147 LAGIVAAGIA
+147 LAGIIAAGLA
-157 NDEKLIFVVSSGF
+157 NDEKLIFVVSSCF
-170 FIIGFLL
+170 FIIGFII
-177 SLRLPKLQTEKIIG
+177 SLKLPKIQTEKIVE

-210 IRHIGAAAAWTV
+210 IRHVGAAAAWTV

-265 TKYKIGIGMT
+265 TKFKIGIGMT
-275 VIVFVGLALITDWWM
+275 VIVFVGLALITEWWM

-339 IAGAIAYYTDYT
+339 IAGAIAYYTNYT
-351 VVMYFSIIVT
+351 AVMIFAVIVA
-361 LFAFI
+361 LSAFI
-366 ISSKMKSEKPNEV
+366 ISTRMKSEKPNEV